1 MEDRE
6 MYCATCRREALFDAP
21 PCPDGH
27 DDDCP
32 ELVCTGCGTAVL
44 VAPIVGIA
52 WLRPG
57 GGPGRARVAPQQ
69 RRAA

>member
-1 MEDRE
+1 MADRE
-6 MYCATCRREALFDAP
+6 MYCATCQGEALFSAP

-32 ELVCTGCGTAVL
+32 ELVCDLCGTAVL
-44 VAPIVGIA
+44 VAPVIARA
-52 WLRPG
+52 WLRPRG
-57 GGPGRARVAPQQ
+57 STVAPQQ